1 MKGLKYMWNPINPII
16 EAATKSKEQAIN
28 HAHKIHDEL
37 SWRQKVYNFEIKDAY
52 IVKDLIILNS
62 FITPYEQKKD
72 TRILDNYINSVI
84 VDIISN
90 ITNPS
95 ISDDS
100 RYSAICNVLTKIDDE
115 KSAEIEATP
124 TLFDFPI
131 NNGIL
136 KKSLNPEQSAKV
148 RECAH
153 LLLKNDWKIQTF
165 VKPDPEAINFAFIY
179 NLSLIILFIFT
190 ALLHI
195 NHIFYI
201 CDIFK
206 FMGILGIL
214 INAFCAIQS
223 FKFNKFKDIIPRFVG
238 GLLGILGN
246 TVLIFQ
252 IKFYFAVVLIS
263 LSLLLYIYFFI
274 TIKTHNKKS

>member
-1 MKGLKYMWNPINPII
+1 MWNPINPII
-16 EAATKSKEQAIN
+16 EAATKSKEQTIN
-28 HAHKIHDEL
+28 HAHEIHGEL

-52 IVKDLIILNS
+52 TVKDLIILNS

-72 TRILDNYINSVI
+72 TVILDNYINSVI

-90 ITNPS
+90 ITNLP
-95 ISDDS
+95 ISDDPRDDS
-100 RYSAICNVLTKIDDE
+100 RDGAICNVLTKIDNE
-115 KSAEIEATP
+115 EAAEIEATP

-131 NNGIL
+131 NNRIL
-136 KKSLNPEQSAKV
+136 KKPLNPEQSAKV

-165 VKPDPEAINFAFIY
+165 VKPDPEAINFASIY
-179 NLSLIILFIFT
+179 NLSFIILFIFT
-190 ALLHI
+190 TSLHI

-201 CDIFK
+201 CAIFK